1 MSSSPDPYYPPQ
13 WQLCEFYTHNP
24 HLRCTLHP
32 LGVESEECR
41 DFRAT
46 APRSR
51 QRRIAPQG
59 EQLCITQAS
68 KAEEQWQP
76 EGAAYY
82 NGELVLQPRQ
92 RLLTDQL
99 DLLDTHP
106 LFTGRCPN
114 CEMPISS
121 TQGVQVHWDCLNCG
135 WMTLFERSA
144 SISGCVSVPLPG
156 FSSWQPSGTCDR
168 LDSPGWF

>member
-1 MSSSPDPYYPPQ
+1 MPSSPDPYYPPQ
-13 WQLCEFYTHNP
+13 CQLCEFYTHNP

-51 QRRIAPQG
+51 QRRIAPQE
-59 EQLCITQAS
+59 EQRCIAQPS
-68 KAEEQWQP
+68 EAEEQWQP

-92 RLLTDQL
+92 RTLMEQL

-114 CEMPISS
+114 CEMPLLPTNPI
-121 TQGVQVHWDCLNCG
+121 QVHWDCSSCG
-135 WMTLFERSA
+135 WMDD
-144 SISGCVSVPLPG
+144 SV
-156 FSSWQPSGTCDR
+156 
-168 LDSPGWF
+168 